1 MDPRLVFDIGLSNGD
16 DSRYYLDLGYSVVG
30 VEANPLRVD
39 ECKLRFEKEIE
50 QGRMKVV
57 NLGVLKQPGSFTFYR
72 NLVMD
77 DRSSFVQRDGNQED
91 WEEIEIRCVTTRDLI
106 DEHGTPYFMK
116 VDIEGADL
124 QALATLPLSNCPPYV
139 SLELGSTGEEILNR
153 LIELS
158 YTAFKF
164 IDGESH
170 WHTRRILND
179 EYGWRLLRKLSR
191 SAPFIR
197 TTISSLPQSLRNRG
211 EWNPTEIYNPD
222 SYAFGPLSSG
232 PFGERAAGSWKTMN
246 ASRAFL
252 RDLQEYARKVGRG
265 NWIWW
270 DVHARHGSVSGR

>member
-1 MDPRLVFDIGLSNGD
+1 VDPRLIFDIGLCNGD

-30 VEANPLRVD
+30 VEANPLRAE
-39 ECKLRFEKEIE
+39 ECKLRFAQEIE
-50 QGRMKVV
+50 RGQMKVV

-77 DRSSFVQRDGNQED
+77 DRSSFVRRDGNQDD
-91 WEEIEIRCVTTRDLI
+91 WEEIEIRCVTTRYLI

-124 QALATLPLSNCPPYV
+124 QALATLPPSSCPPYV
-139 SLELGSTGEEILNR
+139 SLELGSTGEEILDR
-153 LIELS
+153 LIELG
-158 YTAFKF
+158 YTEFKF

-170 WHTRRILND
+170 WPTRRILND

-191 SAPFIR
+191 RVPFIR
-197 TTISSLPQSLRNRG
+197 KAISSLPQRLRNRG

-222 SYAFGPLSSG
+222 SYPFGPLSSG
-232 PFGERAAGSWKTMN
+232 PFGERAAGSWKTAT
-246 ASRAFL
+246 ASRSLL

-270 DVHARHGSVSGR
+270 DVHARHSSVNGR